1 MTAATGHAPVPSTV
15 VTATPRT
22 RRWQALSLRGVG
34 WIGYTSAAIIA
45 VATLLAIFGPLLAP
59 FPPNQSDL
67 SHAFVGP
74 TPAHPLGFDSQ
85 GRDLLS
91 RLLVGARSSMLG
103 ALIVVVVSITAGTAL
118 AVIAAWRRGWV
129 DSVISSGSNLVFAF
143 PGLLLAVLAAA
154 VFGPSQ
160 WSAALALSVAYTPYV
175 ARLMRGVAL
184 AERSLPY
191 IEALEVQGSSAWSI
205 GVRHLLPNIAPLL
218 VAQATI
224 LFGWAALD
232 LAAVSFLGLGV
243 TPPQA
248 DWGVMVSEGQ
258 TGVLQ
263 GFPAEALIAG
273 TALVLVII
281 SFNILGERLN
291 DRQDRQ
297 RS

>member
-1 MTAATGHAPVPSTV
+1 MTLTSGHLPATGTI
-15 VTATPRT
+15 TTPGRSLPL
-22 RRWQALSLRGVG
+22 RRLRGVG
-34 WIGYTSAAIIA
+34 WIGYASAAIILAA
-45 VATLLAIFGPLLAP
+45 VIVAVFGPLLAP

-67 SHAFVGP
+67 SHAFVGG
-74 TPAHPLGFDSQ
+74 TASHPLGFDSQ

-103 ALIVVVVSITAGTAL
+103 AFIVVAVSITAGTAL
-118 AVIAAWRRGWV
+118 AVIAAWRRGWT
-129 DSVISSGSNLVFAF
+129 DSVISSGSDLVFAF
-143 PGLLLAVLAAA
+143 PGLLLAVLGAA

-160 WSAALALSVAYTPYV
+160 WSAALALAVAYTPYV
-175 ARLMRGVAL
+175 ARIVRGAAL
-184 AERSLPY
+184 RERSLPY

-205 GVRHLLPNIAPLL
+205 GVRHLIPNIAPLL

-243 TPPQA
+243 QPPQA
-248 DWGVMVSEGQ
+248 DWGVMVSEGE

-263 GFPAEALIAG
+263 GFPAESLIAG
-273 TALVLVII
+273 TALVLVIV

-291 DRQDRQ
+291 DKQSKDH
-297 RS
+297 S

>member
-1 MTAATGHAPVPSTV
+1 MTITSGQLPVPATV
-15 VTATPRT
+15 IAPA
-22 RRWQALSLRGVG
+22 RRWKLPRLHGVG
-34 WIGYTSAAIIA
+34 WIGYVSAAII
-45 VATLLAIFGPLLAP
+45 VLAILIAVFGPLLAP

-67 SHAFVGP
+67 SRAFVGS
-74 TPAHPLGFDSQ
+74 TGSHPLGFDSQ

-103 ALIVVVVSITAGTAL
+103 AFIVIVISIAGGTAL
-118 AVIAAWRRGWV
+118 AVIAAWRRGWT
-129 DSVISSGSNLVFAF
+129 DSVISSGSDLVFAF
-143 PGLLLAVLAAA
+143 PGLLLAVLGAA

-160 WSAALALSVAYTPYV
+160 WSAALALAVAYTPYV
-175 ARLMRGVAL
+175 ARIVRGAAL
-184 AERSLPY
+184 RERSLPY

-205 GVRHLLPNIAPLL
+205 AIRHLIPNIAPLL

-243 TPPQA
+243 QPPQA
-248 DWGVMVSEGQ
+248 DWGVMVSEGE

-263 GFPAEALIAG
+263 GFPAESMIAG
-273 TALVLVII
+273 TALVLVIV

-291 DRQDRQ
+291 DKQGKDH
-297 RS
+297 S